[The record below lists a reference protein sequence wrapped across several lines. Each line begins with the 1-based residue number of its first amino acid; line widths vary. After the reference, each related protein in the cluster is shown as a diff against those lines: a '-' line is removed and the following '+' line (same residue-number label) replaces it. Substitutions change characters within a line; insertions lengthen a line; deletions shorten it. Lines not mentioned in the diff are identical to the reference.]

1 MEKFIEKA
9 RVLVEALPYIKNFSG
24 NLIVIKYGGNAMED
38 ETIKQQVILD
48 FILMKL
54 IGIRLVVVH
63 GGGPHITSMMQKLGK
78 EAVFIQGHRHTDQE
92 TMEITEMVLS
102 GAVNKEIVANINRNG
117 GKAVGLS
124 GKDAGMIMA
133 HKKTDKSGQGLD
145 FGQVG
150 EIEQVNT
157 DLLLTLTQSGYI
169 PVVSPVAMGEDGMTY
184 NINADTAAAA
194 IAKAL
199 RARRLLYMTDIRGIY
214 EDVNDEST
222 FLESINEAKAED
234 MKKSGK
240 ISKGMLPKIDSSL
253 AALKAGVE
261 KVHIID
267 GRVEHSLLLELF
279 TEAGVGTEIVL
290 D

>member
-1 MEKFIEKA
+1 MDKYIEKA
-9 RVLVEALPYIKNFSG
+9 RVLVESLPYIKHFFGSM
-24 NLIVIKYGGNAMED
+24 IVVKYGGNAMDD
-38 ETIKQQVILD
+38 EAIKQQVILD

-54 IGIRLVVVH
+54 IGIKLVIVH

-102 GAVNKEIVANINRNG
+102 GAVNKEIVANINRHG

-124 GKDAGMIMA
+124 GKDASLIMA
-133 HKKTDKSGQGLD
+133 KKKEDVSGKGLD

-150 EIEQVNT
+150 EIETINT
-157 DLLLTLTQSGYI
+157 DLILTLTQNGYI
-169 PVVSPVAMGEDGMTY
+169 PVISPVAMGEDGMTF

-199 RARRLLYMTDIRGIY
+199 KARRLLFMTDIRGIY
-214 EDVNDEST
+214 EDIEDEST
-222 FLESINEAKAED
+222 FLQSITEKKAQQLKD
-234 MKKSGK
+234 QGK
-240 ISKGMLPKIDSSL
+240 ISKGMLPKIDSSI

-261 KVHIID
+261 KVHMID

-279 TEAGVGTEIVL
+279 TEAGVGTEILL

>member
-9 RVLVEALPYIKNFSG
+9 RVLVEALPYIKNFNGSMM
-24 NLIVIKYGGNAMED
+24 VVKYGGNAMED
-38 ETIKQQVILD
+38 EAIKQQVMLD

-54 IGIRLVVVH
+54 VGIRLIVVH
-63 GGGPHITSMMQKLGK
+63 GGGPHITSMMQRLGK

-102 GAVNKEIVANINRNG
+102 GAVNKEIVSHINRNG

-124 GKDAGMIMA
+124 GKDAGMLLA
-133 HKKTDKSGQGLD
+133 HKKKDQSGLGVDYGL
-145 FGQVG
+145 VG
-150 EIEQVNT
+150 EIEEVNT
-157 DLLLTLTQSGYI
+157 DLLITLTQSGYI
-169 PVVSPVAMGEDGMTY
+169 PVVSPVAMGEDGLTY

-199 RARRLLYMTDIRGIY
+199 KARRLLYMTDIRGIY
-214 EDVNDEST
+214 EDIQDESS
-222 FLESINEAKAED
+222 FLESINEKKAEQ
-234 MKKSGK
+234 MKKTGK
-240 ISKGMLPKIDSSL
+240 ISKGMLPKIDASL

-290 D
+290 